1 MKLVKPKNAN
11 GTFKNE
17 ETWNYTWYVRD
28 AQGNVMATYEQTLE
42 HLSGSKYAERLQV
55 NEWNMYGANRLG
67 ICKPKGNET
76 VYTGGVFDS
85 EGVNADGS
93 YKRGNMYIR
102 DYPIGIGIGIGGGL
116 QPKNK
121 GALKTYT
128 AGLKQYEL
136 TNHLGNVM
144 AVVSDKKIVK
154 ELVQGPFVSLAY
166 DVDVLSSTDYYPG
179 GSILPGRNFSSNEYR
194 YGYQGSEKDDEI
206 LGAGNLYTTQFREL
220 DTRLLRWWGVDPK
233 ASSMPWQSPYLS
245 MDGNPI
251 RWTDVFGAEV
261 DKTSSGYKE
270 AKNRAT
276 ELIPKGSKGKLKKN
290 KDYEPEFAKMFNEWD
305 NNDDILVQFEEGK
318 VVVGGKERGGTID
331 YRGIGGANND
341 QKVYG
346 VLFNSSMTEK
356 LGANPIFEES
366 YHLKEALEGVELGFD
381 KPGNGNP
388 GLDIYDE
395 IRAKRWVNNNI
406 KSVKDFYSLGNGYK
420 GYTHYGY
427 VKKLTDTEVLK
438 STLINGASLLPPIM
452 VLDGTSSGES
462 ISNGNAPGD
471 YAPSAFGGGYSTMSP
486 VPLYPEKK

>member
-166 DVDVLSSTDYYPG
+166 DVDVLSSTDYYPF
-179 GSILPGRNFSSNEYR
+179 GSIMPGRSFSSNSYR
-194 YGYQGSEKDDEI
+194 YGFNGQEKDDEI
-206 LGAGNLYTTQFREL
+206 AGSGNSLSFKFRVYNPRLGKFLS
-220 DTRLLRWWGVDPK
+220 VDPL
-233 ASSMPWQSPYLS
+233 SHVYPWNSPYAFAENDVIRAIDLEGLEKYIHIFIKD
-245 MDGNPI
+245 DGG
-251 RWTDVFGAEV
+251 TTLELV
-261 DKTSSGYKE
+261 SH
-270 AKNRAT
+270 T
-276 ELIPKGSKGKLKKN
+276 ELEQEGPKGDGHLFIYRDRMSNQAQQLY
-290 KDYEPEFAKMFNEWD
+290 YEK
-305 NNDDILVQFEEGK
+305 I
-318 VVVGGKERGGTID
+318 
-331 YRGIGGANND
+331 
-341 QKVYG
+341 
-346 VLFNSSMTEK
+346 
-356 LGANPIFEES
+356 
-366 YHLKEALEGVELGFD
+366 
-381 KPGNGNP
+381 
-388 GLDIYDE
+388 
-395 IRAKRWVNNNI
+395 
-406 KSVKDFYSLGNGYK
+406 YK
-420 GYTHYGY
+420 GNILRETYVGPYNPQRNGEDDYGQ
-427 VKKLTDTEVLK
+427 
-438 STLINGASLLPPIM
+438 
-452 VLDGTSSGES
+452 
-462 ISNGNAPGD
+462 APQNFVD
-471 YAPSAFGGGYSTMSP
+471 Y
-486 VPLYPEKK
+486 